1 MSGGDL
7 FGWCG
12 ATLDAKYRI
21 EAVIGEG
28 GFGLVYKAFHLGL
41 RETVAVKCLKMPASL
56 SPADREKFKESFL
69 DEGRLLHRLSRANAG
84 IAQALDVGTAESP
97 NGIWTPYLVLEWL
110 EGRGLDEEL
119 VQRRAAGRGALGLRE
134 AFDLLSPAA
143 LALAEAHNQGIA
155 HRDIKPANL
164 FLARVGGSI
173 MLKVLDF
180 GIAKV
185 LTGTTSL
192 THALEA
198 TGGSIKAFTPQ
209 YGAPEQFDSRYGGT
223 GPWTDVFALALVFV
237 ELLAGRPA
245 LDGQDTIQLMV
256 QSANPQERPTPRLRG
271 VSVSQTV
278 EEVVRKALEVQPRS
292 RFLSAG
298 AFWSALQTA
307 VYAAPVDASVDPLQ
321 VTMTVPRGS
330 GLPGTDSTAVAPA
343 SGAALAAP
351 SGSTTSPQVAP
362 VIPPPAPS
370 IRQRRRNPVA
380 ALGLA
385 AAILALGGAVTA
397 ILLVRPSLRPDPSPA
412 AQSSMPAALES
423 APAVAPPPVSP
434 KPVRIPPG
442 AFVMGSA
449 EGDAAER
456 PVHEVTLTR
465 AFVIDAVE
473 VTVQEYMACV
483 REQKCTSPGVHGPG
497 IDETA
502 VQRLGQ
508 KCNFLD
514 GSKALHP
521 VNCVDRTQA
530 EKYCKF
536 VGKRLPT
543 EAEWE
548 YAARGPDGRAYPWGA
563 TPPACAR
570 GAFGAGAEGSCSR
583 QGTVPV
589 GSHAQ
594 GASPFGV
601 LDLAGNVR
609 EWVADAWDERAYGKP
624 AKPDPLVVN
633 IAAKGIVR
641 GGSWESGPGDV
652 RAARRIPLAPGT
664 GDVWTG
670 FRCAGS
676 P

>member
-1 MSGGDL
+1 MIDP

-21 EAVIGEG
+21 DAVIGEG

-110 EGRGLDEEL
+110 EGRGLDDEL
-119 VQRRAAGRGALGLRE
+119 SQRRAAGRGAFGLRE
-134 AFDLLSPAA
+134 ALELLNPAA

-164 FLARVGGSI
+164 FLARVGGTT

-185 LTGTTSL
+185 LTGTTSI
-192 THALEA
+192 THALQA

-271 VSVSQTV
+271 VSVSQAV

-307 VYAAPVDASVDPLQ
+307 VYAAPVEAPVDPLQ

-330 GLPGTDSTAVAPA
+330 GLPGADSTAFAPA
-343 SGAALAAP
+343 SGAALSAP

-370 IRQRRRNPVA
+370 IRRKGKSPLV
-380 ALGLA
+380 ALGLV
-385 AAILALGGAVTA
+385 AAILALGGAA
-397 ILLVRPSLRPDPSPA
+397 AGLMIVRPLLSPSSAPA
-412 AQSSMPAALES
+412 ASSTPAALES
-423 APAVAPPPVSP
+423 TSTVAPPPAIP
-434 KPVRIPPG
+434 TPVRIPPG

-449 EGDAAER
+449 EGDPSER
-456 PVHEVTLTR
+456 PAHEVTLTR
-465 AFVIDAVE
+465 PFVIDAVE
-473 VTVQEYMACV
+473 VTVEAYMKCV
-483 REQKCTSPGVHGPG
+483 GEQKCTAPGVHGPG
-497 IDETA
+497 IDEAA

-514 GSKALHP
+514 RSKARHP

-563 TPPACAR
+563 TLPACAR

-589 GSHAQ
+589 GSHAE

-624 AKPDPLVVN
+624 AKLDPLVVN
-633 IAAKGIVR
+633 IAAKGIAR
-641 GGSWESGPGDV
+641 GGSWDSSPGDL
-652 RAARRIPLAPGT
+652 RAARRVPLAPGT